1 MSLVILEWFRCDDR
15 NLFFLRENPKKTG
28 TRQCLRFLR
37 KTSCVLNFR
46 TYFFASCENVSVKSC
61 FSSNMESLT
70 TLSYP
75 PYCYWWL
82 VMKKRG
88 WKLYRS
94 PNPNPRGVR
103 KCNSALSSSISAS
116 FYIKISVIEAA
127 HSLNLFLLYRHLFWV
142 GNYLRLSKNEIK
154 TLFWFCTYVMFSIL

>member
-1 MSLVILEWFRCDDR
+1 MLSYFSNLDCATTLTKKNAFSLCQFYVAMYL
-15 NLFFLRENPKKTG
+15 
-28 TRQCLRFLR
+28 
-37 KTSCVLNFR
+37 
-46 TYFFASCENVSVKSC
+46 
-61 FSSNMESLT
+61 SSGAIA
-70 TLSYP
+70 LSYP
-75 PYCYWWL
+75 PLL
-82 VMKKRG
+82 VLMTLMKKRG

-127 HSLNLFLLYRHLFWV
+127 HSLNLFLLCRHLFWV